1 MSTRDRRVRRALRR
15 SLRNAAADLY
25 EACGRLDGGADTG
38 LAYGRAVAIA
48 ETAATRL
55 KRFDNLHRK
64 G

>member
-1 MSTRDRRVRRALRR
+1 MRARDKRTRRALRR

-25 EACGRLDGGADTG
+25 GACGRLNGGADTG
-38 LAYGRAVAIA
+38 VAYDRAVALA
-48 ETAATRL
+48 ETAAARL